1 MILEILAFQYRLR
14 LSIFFI
20 LRSEPGIFLE
30 GRGGGEYGYLSSLP
44 NFYMTAY
51 HLTIHIFLN
60 VLNYVQQNMM
70 EHFNLCVW
78 KPSLN
83 IILT

>member
-20 LRSEPGIFLE
+20 LRSEA
-30 GRGGGEYGYLSSLP
+30 RGGGEYGYLSSLPFVLP